1 MSRSPQHTR
10 ALLPANQHPTNGFSS
25 LTKLDEATPTVA
37 EPIKHHFSPVFYL
50 RGWCDSTTGKLIEYS
65 RPYKDVIARPVH
77 PAATGYARSLYTMEG
92 LPEDQK
98 QTIEKDY
105 MAAKVDDPASKALRV
120 LLGTNTN
127 ALTEQLRAAWTR
139 FLLATLHRRPKAV
152 AEIGDSFKA
161 VLRQNLLADTSY
173 EVEKQPGDPPT
184 RFEWVEKHHPHLIGD
199 AAKEMVVRATEN
211 QNIGNI
217 IINMQWS
224 TLDMS
229 ASRHELLTGDM
240 PHLRFNGLKDPKCA
254 ILFPLSPTKLFIATH
269 DRTMEH
275 AINRRKKTDVVKLVN
290 DNIVR
295 IAERY
300 VYARTDGH
308 LWFVEKRLRPSDSP
322 VFGSVATVGAAS
334 SLP

>member
-1 MSRSPQHTR
+1 M
-10 ALLPANQHPTNGFSS
+10 
-25 LTKLDEATPTVA
+25 A

-65 RPYKDVIARPVH
+65 RPYEDVIARPVH

-92 LPEDQK
+92 LPDDQK

-105 MAAKVDDPASKALRV
+105 MAAKVDDPAAKALRV

-127 ALTEQLRAAWTR
+127 ALTEEMRRAWTR
-139 FLLATLHRRPKAV
+139 FLLVSLHRRPAAV
-152 AEIGDSFKA
+152 AEIGDTFRA

-173 EVEKQPGDPPT
+173 ESDKQEGDPST
-184 RFEWVEKHHPHLIGD
+184 RFEWMEKHHPHLIDD

-211 QNIGNI
+211 QNIGNV

-240 PHLRFNGLKDPKCA
+240 PHLRFGGLKDPKCA
-254 ILFPLSPTKLFIATH
+254 IVFPLSPKKLFIATH
-269 DRTMEH
+269 DRRVEH
-275 AINRRKKTDVVKLVN
+275 EINRRN
-290 DNIVR
+290 
-295 IAERY
+295 
-300 VYARTDGH
+300 RT
-308 LWFVEKRLRPSDSP
+308 
-322 VFGSVATVGAAS
+322 
-334 SLP
+334 

>member
-1 MSRSPQHTR
+1 MT
-10 ALLPANQHPTNGFSS
+10 
-25 LTKLDEATPTVA
+25 

-50 RGWCDSTTGKLIEYS
+50 RGWCDSITGKLIEYS

-92 LPEDQK
+92 LPDDQK

-105 MAAKVDDPASKALRV
+105 MAAKVDDPAAKALRV
-120 LLGTNTN
+120 LVGTNTS
-127 ALTEQLRAAWTR
+127 ALTEELRSAWTR
-139 FLLATLHRRPKAV
+139 FLLASLHRRPAAV
-152 AEIGDSFKA
+152 AEIGGSFRA
-161 VLRQNLLADTSY
+161 VLRSNLLADTSY
-173 EVEKQPGDPPT
+173 EAEKQGGDPPT
-184 RFEWVEKHHPHLIGD
+184 RFEWMEKHHPHVIDD
-199 AAKEMVVRATEN
+199 AAKEMVVSATEN

-240 PHLRFNGLKDPKCA
+240 PHLRFSGLKDPKCA

-269 DRTMEH
+269 NRSVEH
-275 AINRRKKTDVVKLVN
+275 KINRRSKTDVVRSIN

-300 VYARTDGH
+300 VYGRTDGH
-308 LWFVEKRLRPSDSP
+308 LWFVEKRLRLPDSP
-322 VFGSVATVGAAS
+322 VFGSVTTVGAGS
-334 SLP
+334 SSP